1 MNINELFPRRYAS
14 AEELQGKE
22 ATLTIFRVALEKM
35 RPNAQ
40 SPEMQKLV
48 VYFSP
53 AGKGVVAS
61 KTLAHQIAEITGSEE
76 TDDWRGKAL
85 TLYPEEVTVA
95 GKRMTVFRAKRP
107 KPGVTPSKSPTHAF
121 AGDDEAEH

>member
-1 MNINELFPRRYAS
+1 MNINDLFPRRYAS

-22 ATLTIFRVALEKM
+22 ATLTIFKVALEKM

-53 AGKGVVAS
+53 AGKGVVTS
-61 KTLAHQIAEITGSEE
+61 KTLAHQIAEIVGSEE
-76 TDDWRGKAL
+76 TDDWRGKAI
-85 TLYPEEVTVA
+85 TLYPEAVTVA

-107 KPGVTPSKSPTHAF
+107 KPGAAAPQGAPSAF

>member
-22 ATLTIFRVALEKM
+22 VTLTIFRVALEKM

-53 AGKGVVAS
+53 AGKGVVVS
-61 KTLAHQIAEITGSEE
+61 KTLAHQIADLTGSEE
-76 TDDWRGKAL
+76 TDDWRGQ
-85 TLYPEEVTVA
+85 TIVLYPEATTVA
-95 GKRMTVFRAKRP
+95 GKHMTVFRARRP
-107 KPGVTPSKSPTHAF
+107 KPGAPAPKAAPTAF